1 MSFPTPAA
9 ELMDL
14 TGRAAIVTGGGSGI
28 GRAISLRLAGAGASV
43 VVADI
48 DSDGAA
54 MTVKLIEEA
63 GGSGRAVATVADVRS
78 PSDAAA
84 VAQLCV
90 DTFGRL
96 DILVNN
102 AGLYPH
108 SPVLETSEE
117 FWDRVQDINVKGTF
131 LFAQAC
137 ARVMSAS
144 GSGGNIVNLA
154 SRQAYRPGAGLA
166 HYGAS
171 KAAVVSLT
179 QSLALELGRSG
190 IRVNAVAPGP
200 IPHERVTGF
209 NDDQAQAYLARLPL
223 GRFGTPDDIAR
234 AVQFIVSD
242 AASYMTGATLVIDGG
257 SLLP

>member
-1 MSFPTPAA
+1 MPFPEPAA
-9 ELMDL
+9 ALMDL
-14 TGRAAIVTGGGSGI
+14 SGKVAIVTGGGSGI

-48 DSDGAA
+48 DSEGAA
-54 MTVKLIEEA
+54 VTVKLIEDV
-63 GGSGRAVATVADVRS
+63 GGRAVPTVTDVRS
-78 PSDAAA
+78 PADAAA
-84 VAQLCV
+84 VAQLAV
-90 DTFGRL
+90 DSFGRL

-108 SPVLETSEE
+108 SPMLETSEE
-117 FWDRVQDINVKGTF
+117 FWDRVQDVNVKGTF
-131 LFAQAC
+131 LCSQAC
-137 ARVMSAS
+137 ARVMTAA
-144 GSGGNIVNLA
+144 GTGGTIVNLA

-200 IPHERVTGF
+200 IPHENVDRGSEEQQ
-209 NDDQAQAYLARLPL
+209 NAYLARLPL

-234 AVQFIVSD
+234 AVQFIVSE
-242 AASYMTGATLVIDGG
+242 AAAYMTGATLVIDGG

>member
-1 MSFPTPAA
+1 
-9 ELMDL
+9 
-14 TGRAAIVTGGGSGI
+14 
-28 GRAISLRLAGAGASV
+28 
-43 VVADI
+43 
-48 DSDGAA
+48 
-54 MTVKLIEEA
+54 MTVKLVEEA
-63 GGSGRAVATVADVRS
+63 GGRAVSTVADVRS

-84 VAQLCV
+84 VAELAV
-90 DTFGRL
+90 ETYGGL

-131 LFAQAC
+131 LFSQAC
-137 ARVMSAS
+137 ARVMAAA
-144 GSGGNIVNLA
+144 GTGGNIVNLA
-154 SRQAYRPGAGLA
+154 SRQAYRPGVGLA

-200 IPHERVTGF
+200 IPHENVDRGSEEQQ
-209 NDDQAQAYLARLPL
+209 NAYLARLPL